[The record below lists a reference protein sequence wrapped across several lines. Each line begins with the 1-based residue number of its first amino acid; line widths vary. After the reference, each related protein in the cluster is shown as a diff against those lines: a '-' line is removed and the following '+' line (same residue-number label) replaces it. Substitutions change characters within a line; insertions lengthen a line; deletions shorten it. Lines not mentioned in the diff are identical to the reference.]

1 MRERPAVAPLRVGE
15 PVVCEVELAR
25 PVLADLAM
33 MIDGA
38 TRVAGR
44 RVRYERPNMLDTYR
58 ILRLITVLC
67 SAPV

>member
-1 MRERPAVAPLRVGE
+1 VT
-15 PVVCEVELAR
+15 CEVELSR

-38 TRVAGR
+38 TRVDGR
-44 RVRYERPNMLDTYR
+44 TVRFERANMLDTYR

-67 SAPV
+67 SAPL